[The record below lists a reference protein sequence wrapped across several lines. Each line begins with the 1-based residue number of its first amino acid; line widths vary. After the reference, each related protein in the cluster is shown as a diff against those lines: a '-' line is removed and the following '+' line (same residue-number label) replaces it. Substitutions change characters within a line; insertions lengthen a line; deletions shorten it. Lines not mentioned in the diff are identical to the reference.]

1 MGKFDGIFDDV
12 VVNAKAAASAVSKK
26 ATDVYGTSK
35 MKIAAAE
42 IRNEIRKKL
51 RDLGA
56 LTYKLQKGIIA
67 NADNEIAELVN
78 DISEL
83 KDSLDTINKNLASA
97 KNQKKCPEC
106 NANVPKNSVFCNIC
120 GAKLKDEEPVEEEAA
135 QAYTEVQTDTEAVTD
150 TEENTDTFV
159 DAEDEADTI
168 GI

>member
-1 MGKFDGIFDDV
+1 MGKFDGLFDDV

-120 GAKLKDEEPVEEEAA
+120 GAKLEVEESEEAEAA
-135 QAYTEVQTDTEAVTD
+135 QADTEAD
-150 TEENTDTFV
+150 AGFEENTDSFV
-159 DAEDEADTI
+159 DADDEAETI